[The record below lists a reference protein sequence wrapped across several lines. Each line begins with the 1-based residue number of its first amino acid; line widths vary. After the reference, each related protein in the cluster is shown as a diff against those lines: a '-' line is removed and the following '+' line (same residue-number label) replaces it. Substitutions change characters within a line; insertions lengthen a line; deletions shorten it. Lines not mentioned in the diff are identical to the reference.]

1 MVGLLRSEDFK
12 ENDSKD
18 LMDSIIIYKKQAILS
33 FKDLDSFTD
42 FTPR

>member
-1 MVGLLRSEDFK
+1 MLGLLKSEDFK

-18 LMDSIIIYKKQAILS
+18 LMDSIIIYKKQTIMS

-42 FTPR
+42 ITPR